1 MGNSFNFSCIY
12 LLKVKP
18 AVNLQCQPI
27 QLPYNSYA
35 NTVKYTHKSKTH
47 MTVVIF
53 ALELNSLL
61 EFYNSVSRILATHGA
76 KNIYSEVLIFYVSIF
91 SILKYSL
98 KMLG

>member
-35 NTVKYTHKSKTH
+35 NTVKHTQVKNTHDSCYICFGIKQS
-47 MTVVIF
+47 F
-53 ALELNSLL
+53 G
-61 EFYNSVSRILATHGA
+61 F
-76 KNIYSEVLIFYVSIF
+76 
-91 SILKYSL
+91 
-98 KMLG
+98 